1 MNKYEELIKIFSN
14 VLKKS
19 VDYRIAYIHGVGY
32 ASVIGLYK
40 KSENLNI
47 SMKIEEVFETPE
59 EMADSLLQN
68 WRWQW
73 LYENRKSLRK
83 KDYESI
89 CNLDND
95 IPIVYIIFKKKYV
108 SFYTVVIKSIYTV
121 CVQ

>member
-95 IPIVYIIFKKKYV
+95 IPIDRKSTRLNSSHSSV
-108 SFYTVVIKSIYTV
+108 SRMPSSA
-121 CVQ
+121 

>member
-83 KDYESI
+83 KR
-89 CNLDND
+89 L
-95 IPIVYIIFKKKYV
+95 
-108 SFYTVVIKSIYTV
+108 
-121 CVQ
+121 

>member
-95 IPIVYIIFKKKYV
+95 IPMSLKKEYMNCIHNFQEKIWIVLH
-108 SFYTVVIKSIYTV
+108 SGD
-121 CVQ
+121 